1 MGQCRCNLK
10 EKLECSKERFNIKY
24 PEAVADKRFVESLKS
39 RSEEIFF
46 VLSERLALSMERTH
60 QDLDRI
66 DEEKKKTRGLF
77 SKNVLLLIM
86 ISFRLEC
93 DLTTDVNVSLL

>member
-1 MGQCRCNLK
+1 
-10 EKLECSKERFNIKY
+10 
-24 PEAVADKRFVESLKS
+24 
-39 RSEEIFF
+39 
-46 VLSERLALSMERTH
+46 MERTH

-77 SKNVLLLIM
+77 SKDLLLLIM

>member
-66 DEEKKKTRGLF
+66 DEGKKKLGACFQKTF
-77 SKNVLLLIM
+77 
-86 ISFRLEC
+86 C
-93 DLTTDVNVSLL
+93 Y